1 MVEFQYFEGCP
12 NAKATLENLNRVI
25 EEGSIGGPVE
35 FSITEVSDLGLA
47 ESIRFQGS
55 PTILVDGVD
64 IYTGAKPETMNYACR
79 IFELDGVKTGVLS
92 TEFIRTR
99 LRDIGVVG

>member
-12 NAKATLENLNRVI
+12 NAKATLDNLNRVI
-25 EEGSIGGPVE
+25 EEGSIDPAE
-35 FSITEVSDLGLA
+35 LTITEVSDLGLA